1 MEEPFAARD
10 LRERLIVA
18 GISEI
23 ETHGLADFSLRRV
36 ASACG
41 ASCAAPYKHFKNKD
55 AFFLEILRF
64 INCQWELL
72 EKQITAL
79 YAQDPRREL
88 CELCMANIRFRVAN
102 PHFRAVLMSGGQA
115 LSQAHRL
122 ETGRSTERISQLAA
136 EVFGQAAP
144 QKQYMLQAL
153 IYGTALLI
161 GGGDYENTPE
171 MLQTVRCAVENIIFA
186 A

>member
-1 MEEPFAARD
+1 MEESVAGQE

-23 ETHGLADFSLRRV
+23 EAHGLADFSLRRV

-55 AFFLEILRF
+55 ALFLEILRF
-64 INCQWELL
+64 INRQWGLL
-72 EKQITAL
+72 EEQITAL
-79 YAQDPRREL
+79 YAENPRREL
-88 CELCMANIRFRVAN
+88 TELCMANVRFRVAN
-102 PHFRAVLMSGGQA
+102 PHFRAVLMSGGQS
-115 LSQAHRL
+115 LSAAHRL
-122 ETGRSTERISQLAA
+122 EIGRSTERISALAA
-136 EVFGQAAP
+136 AVFGEDAA

-161 GGGDYENTPE
+161 GNGDYENTPE
-171 MLQTVRCAVENIIFA
+171 MLQTVRSAIENITLVT
-186 A
+186 